1 MVDTQTLAPKVDAV
15 VTLLK
20 RIESEFAPAAFATS
34 LGAEDMVLL
43 DLIAKH
49 APKIEVFTLDTGRL
63 PPETYDLLGKI
74 GERYRLKLKV
84 FLPDA
89 AAVEQYVK
97 LNGINGFYDSIAQ
110 RKACCEV
117 RKIGP
122 LRRALAGKRAWLTG
136 LRREQSPTRAE
147 VAIEEED
154 KSFGLAKF
162 NPLLEW
168 THFEIWSYLHRHE
181 VPYNALHDRG
191 YPSIGCAP
199 CTRAIKP
206 GEHARAG
213 RWWWEDAANKEC
225 GLHVAAAPVT
235 IVGKAHRESAH
246 ACGLHV
252 ARPSQLEVRIDAAA
266 KLSTEDI
273 EALKREAVA

>member
-1 MVDTQTLAPKVDAV
+1 MVDTQTLAPKVAAV
-15 VTLLK
+15 VALLQ

-43 DLIAKH
+43 DLIARH

-74 GERYRLKLKV
+74 GERYRLKVKV

-89 AAVEQYVK
+89 GAVEQYVK
-97 LNGINGFYDSIAQ
+97 INGINGFYDSVAQ

-122 LRRALAGKRAWLTG
+122 LRRALSGKRAWITG
-136 LRREQSPTRAE
+136 LRREQSPTRSE

-154 KSFGLAKF
+154 PSFGLRKF

-206 GEHARAG
+206 GDHPRAG
-213 RWWWEDAANKEC
+213 RWWWEEAASKEC
-225 GLHVAAAPVT
+225 GLHAPVAPVT
-235 IVGKAHRESAH
+235 VVAKAQREPTH
-246 ACGLHV
+246 ACGLHI
-252 ARPSQLEVRIDAAA
+252 ARSSHLEVKVAGSG
-266 KLSTEDI
+266 LSAEDV